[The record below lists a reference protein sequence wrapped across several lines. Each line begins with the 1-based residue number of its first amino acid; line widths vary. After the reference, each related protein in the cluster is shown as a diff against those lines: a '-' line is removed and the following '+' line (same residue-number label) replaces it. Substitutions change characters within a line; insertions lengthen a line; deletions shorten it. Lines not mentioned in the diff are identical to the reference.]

1 VVGAN
6 ESGKSHLL
14 SAIEKGLTGDN
25 ITRRDFCRYSQFFTV
40 EEGSM
45 RWPDFGF
52 EFADLTRE
60 DQELLRKVAEIKTPG
75 AIDSFTLI
83 RSDRNTLEIWLPSG
97 DKHSHHPVS
106 RPLDLMGSNLL
117 PKVFHIDSTVAL
129 PSSVPLS
136 WLRGTTKRRWPRKD
150 SDLPPFYGPG
160 AVRVGSTATDVSS
173 GRRSA
178 AESARGH
185 ISPNSAGV
193 RCPNEL

>member
-1 VVGAN
+1 MVGAN

-83 RSDRNTLEIWLPSG
+83 RSDRTRCRGHWTSWGAICCPRCSTSTQRLPCQAAFRFLGSVGQPSG
-97 DKHSHHPVS
+97 GGRAKIVTCPHFMVQ
-106 RPLDLMGSNLL
+106 
-117 PKVFHIDSTVAL
+117 AL
-129 PSSVPLS
+129 
-136 WLRGTTKRRWPRKD
+136 
-150 SDLPPFYGPG
+150 
-160 AVRVGSTATDVSS
+160 
-173 GRRSA
+173 
-178 AESARGH
+178 
-185 ISPNSAGV
+185 
-193 RCPNEL
+193 